1 MQLVMLAN
9 YRVHTSRP
17 STKSQQFPVT
27 PPHVVAPVVEVEVA
41 ALHEAEEAQDL
52 VDRPTRQRITDSR
65 TEGLTLPLL
74 VPRVNMANTL
84 DQTCVLPF
92 HTAAFRQRILVRG
105 SSFLVCWFIMILL
118 TLQTA

>member
-1 MQLVMLAN
+1 M
-9 YRVHTSRP
+9 
-17 STKSQQFPVT
+17 T
-27 PPHVVAPVVEVEVA
+27 PPHAVAPVVEVEVA

-74 VPRVNMANTL
+74 VPRVEMAKTL
-84 DQTCVLPF
+84 DQTRVLLF

-105 SSFLVCWFIMILL
+105 SSLLARWFIMIPLI
-118 TLQTA
+118 LQTA